1 VAVTGSRHERRPR
14 LPSSVVGPARHIARG
29 ASRRASTLSPTDMFT
44 SAASGGATCAMAGAL
59 AGRRVR
65 GVRARVAPSRSASS
79 SRPNRRGRVSTT
91 PRAGWSDFADAVR
104 REVEIT
110 FNPRTRG
117 AKIAGRCPD
126 TQERPTEVSRAEEAR
141 QMEDVDAGFDL
152 QSFTAQLEAQLEAQ
166 NAAASAIDAAEEKV
180 NAELVQ
186 RLAEVA
192 DGYSAAGAAGELAAI
207 EPAASPVAV
216 GELSKSERQME
227 LERAYYG
234 ADYVGEGPL
243 TGRELALL
251 CYGKYG
257 KYHDMAVKHVRM
269 GEGMKRWV
277 SLNLY
282 VGHLGQ
288 RSYPATE
295 ETYVAQ
301 LDSIAYMITG
311 WGQADYCR
319 AFFREP
325 PIARR
330 GLPSRPR
337 VDTCVTLQFNR
348 SPTWDDE
355 LGDEYF
361 TY

>member
-1 VAVTGSRHERRPR
+1 MYTSMTPNAAAAARVTARARASPTPPRRIATTTTTTTSSTSPENAKTSFRSRSVGRRAR
-14 LPSSVVGPARHIARG
+14 LPP
-29 ASRRASTLSPTDMFT
+29 
-44 SAASGGATCAMAGAL
+44 
-59 AGRRVR
+59 
-65 GVRARVAPSRSASS
+65 
-79 SRPNRRGRVSTT
+79 
-91 PRAGWSDFADAVR
+91 PRAGWSDFVSGVK
-104 REVEIT
+104 REIDIT
-110 FNPRTRG
+110 FNPRTAG

-126 TQERPTEVSRAEEAR
+126 TQTVPNEVERQKEIAEMEA
-141 QMEDVDAGFDL
+141 MESDGSDENIDGFFDL
-152 QSFTAQLEAQLEAQ
+152 AAFTRQLEEQVRSQ
-166 NAAASAIDAAEEKV
+166 NDAADAVDVAEQKV
-180 NAELVQ
+180 HAELAA
-186 RLAEVA
+186 RLAEVN
-192 DGYSAAGAAGELAAI
+192 DGWV
-207 EPAASPVAV
+207 PAAAEAALDATATEAADDDSSRGPYAS
-216 GELSKSERQME
+216 LAKSDRQRQ
-227 LERAYYG
+227 LEVAYYG
-234 ADYVGEGPL
+234 ADYVGEGVL

-251 CYGKYG
+251 CYAKYG

-295 ETYVAQ
+295 EEYLAG
-301 LDSIAYMITG
+301 LDSIAYMITS
-311 WGQADYCR
+311 WGQADYAR

-355 LGDEYF
+355 MGDEFF

>member
-1 VAVTGSRHERRPR
+1 MMP
-14 LPSSVVGPARHIARG
+14 P
-29 ASRRASTLSPTDMFT
+29 
-44 SAASGGATCAMAGAL
+44 
-59 AGRRVR
+59 
-65 GVRARVAPSRSASS
+65 VRAM
-79 SRPNRRGRVSTT
+79 
-91 PRAGWSDFADAVR
+91 GWSDFKSAVK
-104 REVEIT
+104 RELDIT

-126 TQERPTEVSRAEEAR
+126 TQTLPNEVQNAIQEAEAEASAASG
-141 QMEDVDAGFDL
+141 EGFDL
-152 QSFTAQLEAQLEAQ
+152 QSFTAALEEQLEAET
-166 NAAASAIDAAEEKV
+166 AAATAVERAEQNV
-180 NAELVQ
+180 NAELAN
-186 RLAEVA
+186 RLAEVY
-192 DGYSAAGAAGELAAI
+192 DGFGSVAAAAGQVNALSNMEEEAGSAGVLT
-207 EPAASPVAV
+207 AV
-216 GELSKSERQME
+216 SKTERQQALE
-227 LERAYYG
+227 LAYYG
-234 ADYVGEGPL
+234 PDYVGEGPM

-251 CYGKYG
+251 CYAKYG
-257 KYHDMAVKHVRM
+257 KYHDMAIKHIRM

-295 ETYVAQ
+295 ETYVEQ
-301 LDSIAYMITG
+301 MDSIAYMITS

-319 AFFREP
+319 EFFREP

-330 GLPSRPR
+330 GLPSKPR

-355 LGDEYF
+355 LGDEFF

>member
-1 VAVTGSRHERRPR
+1 M
-14 LPSSVVGPARHIARG
+14 GPT
-29 ASRRASTLSPTDMFT
+29 RAM
-44 SAASGGATCAMAGAL
+44 
-59 AGRRVR
+59 
-65 GVRARVAPSRSASS
+65 
-79 SRPNRRGRVSTT
+79 
-91 PRAGWSDFADAVR
+91 GWSDFKEAVK
-104 REVEIT
+104 RELDVT

-126 TQERPTEVSRAEEAR
+126 TQTLPNEVRNAMQAAEAEEA
-141 QMEDVDAGFDL
+141 EAKGGASETGFDL
-152 QSFTAQLEAQLEAQ
+152 QAFTAELEAQVAAQNEAQ
-166 NAAASAIDAAEEKV
+166 NVVEKAEEKV
-180 NAELVQ
+180 NTELAS
-186 RLAEVA
+186 RLAEVY
-192 DGYSAAGAAGELAAI
+192 DGFGSAAADAGYAI
-207 EPAASPVAV
+207 AASNAGSSSSGMDVSTAA
-216 GELSKSERQME
+216 KSERQQALE
-227 LERAYYG
+227 LAYYG
-234 ADYVGEGPL
+234 PDYVGEGPL

-251 CYGKYG
+251 CYSKYG

-295 ETYVAQ
+295 ETYVEQ
-301 LDSIAYMITG
+301 LDSIAYMITS

-319 AFFREP
+319 AFFREA

-330 GLPSRPR
+330 GLPSKPR

-355 LGDEYF
+355 MGDEFFNY
-361 TY
+361 